1 MVERAGKS
9 TFVRHYLKLLS
20 VPLLLLV
27 LSWSLRIVWEVFD
40 LPEAEAMEAVARQW
54 FDQYGLPALF
64 ASALIE
70 GMLLV
75 GGYFPGLFV
84 IFLSIILTRTP
95 LEAVVV
101 VAVASAGL
109 FLAHLLNYTLGRYG
123 WYRLL
128 VRFGLQNAIEG
139 ERENVAKRGTLAIFL
154 SYWVPSAG
162 ALTDTAAGIMRMPF
176 KAFFLVA
183 FVSTIVWDTVIGI
196 FVYFFRDT
204 ALSIVGGP
212 GSSGWIFYLII
223 GVWVGVLL
231 AIDFYQKRK
240 NSNISKGIGSIP

>member
-1 MVERAGKS
+1 MPVAVK
-9 TFVRHYLKLLS
+9 HYLKLLS
-20 VPLLLLV
+20 VPLLLIV
-27 LSWSLRIVWEVFD
+27 LSWSLRIVWEVFN
-40 LPEAEAMEAVARQW
+40 LPEAEAMEVVARQW

-84 IFLSIILTRTP
+84 IFLSVILTRTP
-95 LEAVVV
+95 LEAVIV

-128 VRFGLQNAIEG
+128 VRFGLRNAIEG
-139 ERENVAKRGTLAIFL
+139 ERENVVRRGALAIFL
-154 SYWVPSAG
+154 SYWVPSAA

-176 KAFFLVA
+176 KIFFFAALA
-183 FVSTIVWDTVIGI
+183 STIGWDTFFGVFI
-196 FVYFFRDT
+196 YFFQDT
-204 ALSIVGGP
+204 ALAIVGGP
-212 GSSGWIFYLII
+212 GSSGWEFYTII
-223 GVWVGVLL
+223 GVWMAVLL
-231 AIDFYQKRK
+231 VIDFYQKRK
-240 NSNISKGIGSIP
+240 ESNLGKGIGSIP